1 MIINEVIN
9 ENIRVLKVC
18 IDSPYADCLTQVNR
32 GCGVGEM
39 LKYNEDVENYDLS
52 LMIPKVTY
60 DDWIVCW
67 YKKDDKFYY
76 INEEEVIEVVPV
88 EILEYNSQFRA
99 KLPNGKTTSSIEK
112 LLAYRDCFCCGEAD
126 DMTCYVYFD
135 TAE

>member
-1 MIINEVIN
+1 MINELIK
-9 ENIRVLKVC
+9 ENMRVLKVC
-18 IDSPYADCLTQVNR
+18 VCSPYVDIQTQIDRDCEIV
-32 GCGVGEM
+32 EM
-39 LKYNEDVENYDLS
+39 LADNEDIKNYDLS

-60 DDWIVCW
+60 DDWIVCL

-76 INEEEVIEVVPV
+76 INEEEVMEVVPV

-112 LLAYRDCFCCGEAD
+112 LLAYRACFCCGEAD

-135 TAE
+135 AAE